1 MDKIEIAVL
10 NPREVQEAE
19 KNMVFAARL
28 TQHGHEI
35 KNMEDLMAL
44 YHKPYLHRTVK
55 SILKMPHPTLL
66 KLNVINVAIVGASRR
81 FLAQITRHQN
91 EVKFVSASMQYS
103 DYSGE
108 AAFAVPYEVMI
119 AGEKV
124 QALYLESCEKGME
137 CYEALIE
144 AGIDHDAAGYSAA
157 NGLRNVLIIS
167 ATPYQWRHMIG
178 QRVCGRNT
186 DETRIVMLK
195 IWQELYMY
203 DCEMFA
209 PEITGPFCQRDGS
222 CPEGK
227 MCCGELMEPFWTP
240 EEIMEEDYPAMCQNG
255 ANEDTS
261 D

>member
-1 MDKIEIAVL
+1 MDKIEVAVL

-28 TQHGHEI
+28 TQRGHQI
-35 KNMEDLMAL
+35 KNMEDLKAL
-44 YHKPYLHRTVK
+44 YNKPYLTRTAK
-55 SILKMPHPTLL
+55 AIYQLPHPTLL

-108 AAFAVPYEVMI
+108 AAFAVPYEILV

-137 CYEALIE
+137 CYEELIG
-144 AGIDHDAAGYSAA
+144 AGIAHDSAGYSAA

-209 PEITGPFCQRDGS
+209 PETTGPACQREG
-222 CPEGK
+222 CAEGK
-227 MCCGELMEPFWTP
+227 MSCGETMEFFWTP
-240 EEIMEEDYPAMCQNG
+240 EDIMAEDYPALCNI